1 MKIWGLKSVT
11 MSYSKQKNFD
21 SEKAV
26 KGSVTLDIETYY
38 LVVIIFDTADII
50 FSL

>member
-11 MSYSKQKNFD
+11 ISYSTQKKFD

-26 KGSVTLDIETYY
+26 GGVCS
-38 LVVIIFDTADII
+38 
-50 FSL
+50 

>member
-11 MSYSKQKNFD
+11 MSYSTQKNFD
-21 SEKAV
+21 AEKTV
-26 KGSVTLDIETYY
+26 GGSVTLIIETYY
-38 LVVIIFDTADII
+38 LVVIIVNTADDI

>member
-11 MSYSKQKNFD
+11 MSYSKQKKLD
-21 SEKAV
+21 SEKAS
-26 KGSVTLDIETYY
+26 GGRVTLTIETYY
-38 LVVIIFDTADII
+38 LVVIIVNTADII